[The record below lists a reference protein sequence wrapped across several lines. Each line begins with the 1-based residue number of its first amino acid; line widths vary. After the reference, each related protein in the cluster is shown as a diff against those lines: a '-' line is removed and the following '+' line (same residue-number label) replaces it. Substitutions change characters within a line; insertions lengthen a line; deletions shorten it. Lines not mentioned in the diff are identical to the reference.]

1 MSFLCERIS
10 EKDRTIALLQ
20 QQMVKYT
27 QQGIGDK
34 EESDDLN

>member
-1 MSFLCERIS
+1 MSFLCEKIS

-27 QQGIGDK
+27 QQGINEGDD
-34 EESDDLN
+34 DDLN

>member
-1 MSFLCERIS
+1 MAFLCEKIT

-27 QQGIGDK
+27 QQGI
-34 EESDDLN
+34 EEEVDDAN